1 MSGVLRKSSSGKN
14 KSRKSVSLSQVNE
27 RLDQKLPVNSLEW
40 VKVEQQMMKLL
51 EFAPVELLFETA
63 TAIAFLADAQARRG
77 YLLGREDL
85 LLEKLSKEKSV
96 LPAVS
101 DEARLRA

>member
-1 MSGVLRKSSSGKN
+1 MSGALRKTSRRKN
-14 KSRKSVSLSQVNE
+14 SPAKTVSLNQINR
-27 RLDQKLPVNSLEW
+27 RLDQSLPVESSEW

-51 EFAPVELLFETA
+51 EFAPKELLFETA

-85 LLEKLSKEKSV
+85 LLEELTEVKPDLTSVSRKTKL
-96 LPAVS
+96 LA
-101 DEARLRA
+101 